1 MGAFCVY
8 LQLAG
13 FLRLLCKQL
22 NYSGMRT
29 LTILA
34 LAVVLTG
41 CFGAATTKESARAED
56 TVVMAG
62 ADRDAHGC
70 IGSAGYTWCEV
81 LGNCV
86 RLWEVGVALQP
97 TVKDDNSAVF
107 VAYIVFSK
115 DNKLVEYFAPGEQSE
130 ILTAKGDK
138 WLSDKT
144 TLEMSNGSYEI
155 VRDGKIIYKGSKE

>member
-1 MGAFCVY
+1 MKILSIFA
-8 LQLAG
+8 
-13 FLRLLCKQL
+13 LL
-22 NYSGMRT
+22 
-29 LTILA
+29 IL
-34 LAVVLTG
+34 LTG
-41 CFGAATTKESARAED
+41 CLGTSTQKSIPTED

-70 IGSAGYTWCEV
+70 IGSAGYVWCEV

-86 RLWEVGVALQP
+86 RLWEVGLALEP
-97 TVKDDNSAVF
+97 TVQDNNSAVF

-115 DNKLVEYFAPGEQSE
+115 DNKRVEYFAPSTKSE